1 MPKAKTNST
10 RRIKAAAMA
19 AEDAARTLSSSQ
31 KRRLRKKVSIRKKL
45 KTADERRPLLH
56 YNPKSSSVIVFDGS
70 HGSEPTT
77 KRPPSIRLQDW
88 QSISIRNGGLTIV
101 TPSTSD
107 TGTKCP
113 ISSTK
118 GSQTPFTMVA
128 RQKTLDTLQLKD
140 EYHAIKLYQALQ
152 AVEKEQKVSTNR
164 HCIILNDGDRNHK
177 YAGGY
182 GLTVNRN
189 RTGISKSAV
198 YKKSS
203 QENVKILN
211 KHAKGME
218 FLFRMYG
225 DFKSVGVA
233 EASTRV
239 VNFPTIDGC
248 KIYSGLA
255 TGTNTYLPVHI
266 DKDFT
271 SSIVMVL
278 KSEACKEDD
287 KEVAYFCFPELGV
300 AVPLR
305 PGDALIF
312 NPREPHCLS
321 SRCHVE
327 DEVVCMSLYLK
338 SAVVG
343 LNDNSLPLTARQ
355 EELATLYDS

>member
-1 MPKAKTNST
+1 MSHTFVPKAKTYST

-31 KRRLRKKVSIRKKL
+31 KRRLRKKVSIQKKL
-45 KTADERRPLLH
+45 KTAYERHPLLH

-88 QSISIRNGGLTIV
+88 QSISIQNGGLTIV

-118 GSQTPFTMVA
+118 GSQTPSTMVA

-152 AVEKEQKVSTNR
+152 AVKKEQKVSTNR
-164 HCIILNDGDRNHK
+164 HCIILN
-177 YAGGY
+177 

-203 QENVKILN
+203 QENVKILD

-233 EASTRV
+233 EASTCV
-239 VNFPTIDGC
+239 ANFPTIDGC

-271 SSIVMVL
+271 SSIV
-278 KSEACKEDD
+278 
-287 KEVAYFCFPELGV
+287 
-300 AVPLR
+300 
-305 PGDALIF
+305 
-312 NPREPHCLS
+312 N
-321 SRCHVE
+321 CHG
-327 DEVVCMSLYLK
+327 
-338 SAVVG
+338 A
-343 LNDNSLPLTARQ
+343 
-355 EELATLYDS
+355 